1 MKDDD
6 FNVELFEEID
16 RDLSSLRLQSELN
29 YKEVCV
35 SSVTSNVSFYLLIKY
50 KRVGYLFCI

>member
-1 MKDDD
+1 MGFFARQPVKDDD

-16 RDLSSLRLQSELN
+16 RDLSGLRLQSELN

-35 SSVTSNVSFYLLIKY
+35 SRVTSNVSFI
-50 KRVGYLFCI
+50 C